1 MCAIAFGSTAFAL
14 LPLSMLASSL
24 NKKFGKANNTMLNA
38 NSDSV
43 SKVSFDRKCIANRLP
58 LEEEEEE
65 EEEEEDG
72 SRPPFEDSAAADD
85 DDDDDGC
92 LGEKSLP
99 LIFASLALPP
109 STLYATLI

>member
-14 LPLSMLASSL
+14 LPTSMLASSL

-65 EEEEEDG
+65 EEEEDG
-72 SRPPFEDSAAADD
+72 STPPFEDSAAADN
-85 DDDDDGC
+85 DDDGC

>member
-1 MCAIAFGSTAFAL
+1 MCAIDFGSTAFAL

-65 EEEEEDG
+65 EEEDG
-72 SRPPFEDSAAADD
+72 STPPFEDC

-109 STLYATLI
+109 STL

>member
-1 MCAIAFGSTAFAL
+1 
-14 LPLSMLASSL
+14 
-24 NKKFGKANNTMLNA
+24 MLNA

-72 SRPPFEDSAAADD
+72 SRPPFEDSAAAA

>member
-14 LPLSMLASSL
+14 LTLSMLASSL

-72 SRPPFEDSAAADD
+72 STPPFEDS
-85 DDDDDGC
+85 DDDDGR

>member
-1 MCAIAFGSTAFAL
+1 
-14 LPLSMLASSL
+14 
-24 NKKFGKANNTMLNA
+24 MLNA

-72 SRPPFEDSAAADD
+72 SRPPFEDSAAAAADD

>member
-1 MCAIAFGSTAFAL
+1 MSAIAFGSTAIAL
-14 LPLSMLASSL
+14 LRLSMLASSL

-65 EEEEEDG
+65 EEEDG
-72 SRPPFEDSAAADD
+72 STPPFEDS

-109 STLYATLI
+109 STL

>member
-1 MCAIAFGSTAFAL
+1 
-14 LPLSMLASSL
+14 MLASSL

-65 EEEEEDG
+65 EEEEDG
-72 SRPPFEDSAAADD
+72 STPPFEDC

-99 LIFASLALPP
+99 LIFTSLALPP
-109 STLYATLI
+109 STL

>member
-65 EEEEEDG
+65 EEEDG
-72 SRPPFEDSAAADD
+72 STPPFEDC

>member
-65 EEEEEDG
+65 EEEEDG
-72 SRPPFEDSAAADD
+72 SRPPFE
-85 DDDDDGC
+85 
-92 LGEKSLP
+92 LSL
-99 LIFASLALPP
+99 IH
-109 STLYATLI
+109 I

>member
-14 LPLSMLASSL
+14 LTLSMLASSL

-65 EEEEEDG
+65 EDG
-72 SRPPFEDSAAADD
+72 STPPFEDS
-85 DDDDDGC
+85 DDDDGC

>member
-65 EEEEEDG
+65 EEEDG
-72 SRPPFEDSAAADD
+72 STPPFEDS
-85 DDDDDGC
+85 DDDDGR

-109 STLYATLI
+109 STL

>member
-1 MCAIAFGSTAFAL
+1 
-14 LPLSMLASSL
+14 
-24 NKKFGKANNTMLNA
+24 MLNA

-65 EEEEEDG
+65 EEEDG
-72 SRPPFEDSAAADD
+72 SRPPFEDSAAAADD

>member
-14 LPLSMLASSL
+14 LTLSMLASSL

-65 EEEEEDG
+65 EEEDG
-72 SRPPFEDSAAADD
+72 STPPFEDS
-85 DDDDDGC
+85 DDDDGR

-109 STLYATLI
+109 STL